1 LTDYD
6 GYIKYSLVVNL
17 LKNEHTAREL
27 VILSQLTAPTLYRI
41 VKVLLE
47 KDVIKVVRYNM
58 NAGRKERVFKIK

>member
-1 LTDYD
+1 MTDYD